1 MKTTLLFERYEI
13 EYIELEKEIEK
24 NQLLCN
30 IVDYGVINEAS
41 VLDYH
46 NKEEDYILHSYT
58 VDYEEETYLFY
69 EKVYSPKEKKG
80 KYKSIEIF
88 KLDK

>member
-1 MKTTLLFERYEI
+1 MKMTLLFERFEI

-30 IVDYGVINEAS
+30 IVDYGVINETS

-58 VDYEEETYLFY
+58 VDYENETYLFY
-69 EKVYSPKEKKG
+69 EKIYSSKEKKG
-80 KYKSIEIF
+80 KYKSIEIY
-88 KLDK
+88 KLIK